1 MSSNPENRSIA
12 GPIIAGTV
20 LGGLILALPFNA
32 AAHYVENKMAPDTSN
47 VALSTED
54 QLGMEG
60 YTFLDSKGYGR
71 SSPASYPHIT
81 MIKASLNNPQDAS
94 AGGTADYLT
103 TEPNSLRFE
112 RVTVTCPAGN
122 PADPNVIKN
131 CRVVNF
137 KPATNSP
144 QEFRR

>member
-12 GPIIAGTV
+12 GPIIAASAI
-20 LGGLILALPFNA
+20 GLIVLSPLFGKAAQAIENA
-32 AAHYVENKMAPDTSN
+32 TAPDTSN
-47 VALSTED
+47 VALSAED

-103 TEPNSLRFE
+103 TAPGTLSFE
-112 RVTVTCPAGN
+112 RVTVTCPAG
-122 PADPNVIKN
+122 DPGKFSSSQK
-131 CRVVNF
+131 CKVVNI